1 MGSLFSQQVYHK
13 PLVYCP
19 VHVSLLSC
27 RENTR
32 VLRYTVVVMTSKVHA
47 TLQKPYHRPRKL
59 ICHTGSQHRPM
70 NPSTH
75 LPVWTHGY
83 CYSAAIC
90 GGSRMPFSPPKGNT
104 RPRSGEIR
112 LRQYIHSST
121 ESWDRRTPS
130 SFWWLLA
137 LVIHRPSNSTAI
149 SPGPWGVQDAVLE
162 DGKMAAKCTAQQRAE
177 ILRLAQEVGPLE
189 AAKRKGVPPGTVT
202 AWRCLENKRAKLAK
216 PPEPPEP
223 QKPAVSEPP
232 KRLTGKKVA
241 RLYTPSEKAAALE
254 LVQQLGVSE
263 THRKTGI
270 SRFSLY
276 EWARIH
282 EKAMQQK
289 HLSDPL
295 ADQTPAKNDRDAL
308 VFAPTRRRIAP
319 TRRRIAPTFR
329 GIAPTLWG
337 IAPTFRGIA
346 PTRRGIAPTRS
357 TRRKNRK
364 EFR

>member
-1 MGSLFSQQVYHK
+1 
-13 PLVYCP
+13 
-19 VHVSLLSC
+19 
-27 RENTR
+27 
-32 VLRYTVVVMTSKVHA
+32 
-47 TLQKPYHRPRKL
+47 
-59 ICHTGSQHRPM
+59 
-70 NPSTH
+70 
-75 LPVWTHGY
+75 
-83 CYSAAIC
+83 
-90 GGSRMPFSPPKGNT
+90 
-104 RPRSGEIR
+104 
-112 LRQYIHSST
+112 
-121 ESWDRRTPS
+121 
-130 SFWWLLA
+130 
-137 LVIHRPSNSTAI
+137 
-149 SPGPWGVQDAVLE
+149 
-162 DGKMAAKCTAQQRAE
+162 MAAKCTAQQRTE
-177 ILRLAQEVGPLE
+177 ILRLAQELGPLE

-295 ADQTPAKNDRDAL
+295 ADQTPAKNNRDAL
-308 VFAPTRRRIAP
+308 VLAEWNKHPGLGPSQIRNQLRRTGTKISVRKVRMVMENNGYVLPKVHRKQAHDQRYKAIRPNQLWHMDFLQRHIHKQKISVLFIVDDESRFHVQVVGLHAAVLIYAPELAEAQTQLGAADHRLVLGLVSRIVRATQHASSLQLSQPPSLHATGQLRDLALRGSPRLGKDGSVTVVVGRKPSGLAGVRCRERDGRGRGVVRR
-319 TRRRIAPTFR
+319 
-329 GIAPTLWG
+329 
-337 IAPTFRGIA
+337 
-346 PTRRGIAPTRS
+346 
-357 TRRKNRK
+357 
-364 EFR
+364 

>member
-1 MGSLFSQQVYHK
+1 
-13 PLVYCP
+13 
-19 VHVSLLSC
+19 
-27 RENTR
+27 
-32 VLRYTVVVMTSKVHA
+32 
-47 TLQKPYHRPRKL
+47 
-59 ICHTGSQHRPM
+59 
-70 NPSTH
+70 
-75 LPVWTHGY
+75 
-83 CYSAAIC
+83 
-90 GGSRMPFSPPKGNT
+90 
-104 RPRSGEIR
+104 
-112 LRQYIHSST
+112 
-121 ESWDRRTPS
+121 
-130 SFWWLLA
+130 
-137 LVIHRPSNSTAI
+137 
-149 SPGPWGVQDAVLE
+149 
-162 DGKMAAKCTAQQRAE
+162 MAATYTAQQRAE

-216 PPEPPEP
+216 RPEPPEP
-223 QKPAVSEPP
+223 QKPAVSESP

-308 VFAPTRRRIAP
+308 VLAEGNKYPGLGPSQIRNQLRRAGVTISVRTVRMVMENNCGTWIFCKGILVSRKTACYLSSMIFTFIFDGLPCWGSSAPRLCSNASSRQLVVMASP
-319 TRRRIAPTFR
+319 KP
-329 GIAPTLWG
+329 
-337 IAPTFRGIA
+337 
-346 PTRRGIAPTRS
+346 S
-357 TRRKNRK
+357 
-364 EFR
+364 